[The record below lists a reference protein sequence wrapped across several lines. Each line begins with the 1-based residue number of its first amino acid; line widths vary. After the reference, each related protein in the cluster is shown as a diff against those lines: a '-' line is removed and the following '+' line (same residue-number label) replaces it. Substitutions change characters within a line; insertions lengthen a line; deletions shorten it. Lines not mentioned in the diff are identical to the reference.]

1 MHECLKKRK
10 LFSLERLDNIL
21 GGESFSYQHFTPA
34 RREGEN
40 EPPPPT
46 PPEEIENGALFEH
59 TVYFNLSLSKQSFSK
74 TLFKPEKFA
83 NAGFSSSC
91 GRKTF

>member
-21 GGESFSYQHFTPA
+21 GGENFSYQHFTLA

-40 EPPPPT
+40 ERKLKM
-46 PPEEIENGALFEH
+46 EL
-59 TVYFNLSLSKQSFSK
+59 YLSIPS
-74 TLFKPEKFA
+74 TLI
-83 NAGFSSSC
+83 C
-91 GRKTF
+91 H